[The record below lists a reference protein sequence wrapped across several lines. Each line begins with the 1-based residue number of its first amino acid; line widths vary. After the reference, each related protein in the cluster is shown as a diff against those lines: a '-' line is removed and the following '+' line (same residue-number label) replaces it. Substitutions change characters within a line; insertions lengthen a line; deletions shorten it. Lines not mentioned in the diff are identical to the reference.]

1 MDTTGATA
9 VTERRAYVVSLI
21 GTIVLAILGVGA
33 ALWTGSQAVLM
44 DGLFTMV
51 GIPLSI
57 VSMVVVRLAEQE
69 PTSDFPVGLVQA
81 RPLLEL
87 FKSLFMAGIL
97 VLAILDSVQTLIDG
111 GRALPGAEVFFY
123 AIAAAGGCA
132 FFALLVAWT
141 TRKARSS
148 LTRLEL
154 RNWIQD
160 AILSLA
166 IGVVFAVGTWV
177 RHPIVQAFSV
187 YLDQA
192 LVIIIGV
199 VFLPIT
205 IRTVARSGR
214 ELLLGA
220 PNRATRR
227 KALQLI
233 TDVVASAGGAGLRDV
248 VVIATG
254 GRLYVTADVIVSSA
268 TLDLNWSTALRADAE
283 RAVSK
288 RYPQASCWLS
298 FYPAAAG

>member
-9 VTERRAYVVSLI
+9 VAERRAYVVSLV
-21 GTIVLAILGVGA
+21 GTIVLAILGLGA

-57 VSMVVVRLAEQE
+57 VSMVVVRLAEQK
-69 PTSDFPVGLVQA
+69 PTAEFPVGLIQA

-97 VLAILDSVQTLIDG
+97 VLAILDSVQTLING

-123 AIAAAGGCA
+123 AVAAAAGCSL
-132 FFALLVAWT
+132 FALLVAWT
-141 TRKARSS
+141 TRKVRST
-148 LTRLEL
+148 LTRLEV

-160 AILSLA
+160 AVLSLA

-177 RHPIVQAFSV
+177 RHPIVQAVSI
-187 YLDQA
+187 YLDQV
-192 LVIIIGV
+192 LVIVIGV

-205 IRTVARSGR
+205 IRTVASSGK

-220 PNRATRR
+220 PNSATRSEAVR
-227 KALQLI
+227 LLS
-233 TDVVASAGGAGLRDV
+233 DVVASAGGAGLRDV

-254 GRLYVTADVIVSSA
+254 GRIYVTADVMVSSA

-283 RAVSK
+283 RAVAK
-288 RYPQASCWLS
+288 RYPRASCWLW
-298 FYPAAAG
+298 FYPVADA